1 MDNTDVGGE
10 VANWPDSLPDHII
23 ESPVQD
29 LLHEPIDY
37 SQNILGN
44 LWLERGSINLI
55 QGWSGIGKSTLSV
68 QMGVEAALGR
78 ETFGLKVDRPLKV
91 LIVQAED
98 PKNKRIRQSQCIWKI
113 ARTQEEEILIH
124 QNLRIVTPRK
134 RALRSE
140 SLFKFLGETFKDAN
154 FDLTIINPIFSFIEG
169 NINDTG
175 AVGDFFRDYFQE
187 FLRKKNAG
195 GLVIHHLPKPPKS
208 GIVKASQYS
217 GHGSAEFAN
226 APRGVITITR
236 TFVPYVF
243 EFTVVKGAGE
253 SGWQSNQAGDYVR
266 YFTHSRIKGEMLWL
280 PVTEQDINAAMSGI
294 SADDFSQVFRG
305 DVDLTFE
312 VIRTRFK
319 VNGYSY
325 TDEEISNILDAAI
338 ERGKLN
344 AIEEDGQTVYRTVKS
359 AKKAA
364 ENVSRMEEVFALIRD
379 AGETGII
386 TGELRKKVS
395 FGNSLLAECLEELVQ
410 SRRIWVRSEG
420 SNTKRYFA
428 TGSSLAVI

>member
-1 MDNTDVGGE
+1 MKTTNDGGE
-10 VANWPDSLPDHII
+10 DANWPESLPDHII
-23 ESPVQD
+23 EFPVQD
-29 LLHEPIDY
+29 LLHQPIDY
-37 SQNILGN
+37 NQNVLGN

-55 QGWSGIGKSTLSV
+55 QGWSGVGKFTLSV

-78 ETFGLKVDRPLKV
+78 ETFGFKVDRPLKV

-98 PKNKRIRQSQCIWKI
+98 PKNKRIRQCQCIPKI
-113 ARTQEEEILIH
+113 ARTQQEEILIH
-124 QNLRIVTPRK
+124 ENLRIVTPRK
-134 RALRSE
+134 RALRGE

-154 FDLTIINPIFSFIEG
+154 LDLTIINPIFSFIEG

-195 GLVIHHLPKPPKS
+195 GLVIHHLPKPPKT
-208 GIVKASQYS
+208 GIVKATQYS

-266 YFTHSRIKGEMLWL
+266 YFTHSRVKGEMLWL
-280 PVTEQDINAAMSGI
+280 PASQQDINAAMSGI
-294 SADDFSQVFRG
+294 SSDDFTQVFRG
-305 DVDLTFE
+305 GADLTFE
-312 VIRTRFK
+312 VVRSRFK
-319 VNGYSY
+319 ANGYNY
-325 TDEEISNILDAAI
+325 TDEEIADVLDLAVEKGRLIAV
-338 ERGKLN
+338 EV
-344 AIEEDGQTVYRTVKS
+344 DGQTVYRTVKS

-364 ENVSRMEEVFALIRD
+364 QTSSRLDEVFELILD
-379 AGETGII
+379 ADAAGII
-386 TGELRKKVS
+386 TSELRRKVS
-395 FGNSLLAECLEELVQ
+395 FGNSLLSECIDELVK

-428 TGSSLAVI
+428 TKNRIVPI